1 VVMRDGIHLS
11 ADVYGAKPNTRKPAL
26 LMRTPYDKHGPKAS
40 AEHFASAGYAV
51 VVQDTRGAYTSEGK
65 YVHYNNDDQDGFD
78 TIEWIARQPW
88 SNGKVGMWGAS
99 HPGEVQWM
107 AAGSRPPSLL
117 AIAPTAAA
125 SSLYHIMY
133 QGGALRLALL
143 AAGAAL
149 RVNPPPAGTAP
160 PKDFSLI
167 HEHLP
172 LSTLDE
178 AIGWQMPWLQGIIAH
193 NRLDGF
199 WQRTEITPELGDL
212 ELAVQNIVG
221 YYDLSCNEVIDNF
234 QKLPNHGRKQLILGP
249 WDHGTIGKEV
259 VAGVDFGPQAKLDI
273 DTENLSWFDRFLK
286 SAKDAPEFSPVRYF
300 MMGENSWRTSTQ
312 WPPADAISTAFYLHS
327 GGEANTRTGNGR
339 VTDKRPEMEPAD
351 VFESDPERP
360 VPSEPATAPEPSR
373 GTPWRPVDR
382 ASIEDRRDVLVYTA
396 AVQKTPLSIA
406 GHVFAD
412 LWISVDAPDA
422 DWALK
427 LIDVAPDG
435 AARGLAEGILR
446 SSGRDPVRYPSLLN
460 PGRRY
465 HLRVDLGSTAA
476 TILAGHALRIE
487 IAGSAFPMFDR
498 NLHTGE
504 GPVGYR
510 KQVARQTVYHSREF
524 ASRFLLPVLHRAR
537 PSSSQRGA

>member
-1 VVMRDGIHLS
+1 
-11 ADVYGAKPNTRKPAL
+11 
-26 LMRTPYDKHGPKAS
+26 
-40 AEHFASAGYAV
+40 
-51 VVQDTRGAYTSEGK
+51 
-65 YVHYNNDDQDGFD
+65 
-78 TIEWIARQPW
+78 
-88 SNGKVGMWGAS
+88 
-99 HPGEVQWM
+99 
-107 AAGSRPPSLL
+107 
-117 AIAPTAAA
+117 
-125 SSLYHIMY
+125 MY

-193 NRLDGF
+193 NRVDGF
-199 WQRTEITPELGDL
+199 WQRTEITPELGNL

-221 YYDLSCNEVIDNF
+221 YYDLSCNETIDNF
-234 QKLPNHGRKQLILGP
+234 QKLPNHGKKQLILGP
-249 WDHGTIGKEV
+249 WDHGTIGKQI
-259 VAGVDFGPQAKLDI
+259 VAGVDFGPQAKLDT

-286 SAKDAPEFSPVRYF
+286 PAKGASEFSPVRYF
-300 MMGENSWRTSTQ
+300 VMGENSWRTSTQ
-312 WPPADAISTAFYLHS
+312 WPPADAVPTAFYLHS

-339 VTDKRPEMEPAD
+339 LTWQQPDKEPAD
-351 VFESDPERP
+351 VFESDPYRP
-360 VPSEPATAPEPSR
+360 VPSEPAAAPAPSR

-396 AVQKTPLSIA
+396 AAQKTPLSIA

-435 AARGLAEGILR
+435 AAGVGRGHYVRRPR
-446 SSGRDPVRYPSLLN
+446 SSTLSGATGTGPALSSPGRSGFDGRDYSCGPCAAHRNRRQRVSHVRSQSPH
-460 PGRRY
+460 RK
-465 HLRVDLGSTAA
+465 
-476 TILAGHALRIE
+476 
-487 IAGSAFPMFDR
+487 
-498 NLHTGE
+498 
-504 GPVGYR
+504 GPTGYR

-524 ASRFLLPVLHRAR
+524 ASRLLCRYCIGHNRRLCNAVPEVYVLLMDVHVRLEIAYLDVGIAR
-537 PSSSQRGA
+537 PP